1 LTKLKNR
8 KPDYTPKDFAKMLA
22 RNIHQETAQ
31 IQLIHLQARLKQ
43 RVKAAQTN
51 PGLLS
56 MLAREANDLG
66 LAWNDMQRDRPVARL
81 DRTLAAL
88 QSLHVQH

>member
-8 KPDYTPKDFAKMLA
+8 STDYTPKDFAKMLA
-22 RNIHQETAQ
+22 KNIHQETAQ
-31 IQLIHLQARLKQ
+31 IQLIHLQERLKQ

-66 LAWNDMQRDRPVARL
+66 LAWNDMQRDRPAARL